1 MVKRDKEIFFRF
13 KQLRNVIKKF
23 AVALAFVFAFVFMLL
38 TKSENVLIEK
48 TSGAANEIVSAAT
61 DVLVSPASLLAE
73 GYGYLR
79 SLRKIDAEN
88 RRLREENRRLIM
100 ENARNRATD
109 IENRLL
115 AQMLNYAVLPGASF
129 VTAKVVAE
137 EGSAFAHA
145 VTVYTAGSPNVRK
158 GLAVIGSRGI
168 VGRVEKCGPNYA
180 RIFLVN
186 DINSKIPVM
195 TEESRVRGV
204 LAGDNTP
211 LPKMIFIPLEADV
224 KEGDKIVTSGLG
236 GVVPPGLPVGVV
248 IKVDKDGAVVRP
260 YDRLNRLEY
269 VQIVDYHLPDPTDEL
284 FAEGE
289 DK

>member
-1 MVKRDKEIFFRF
+1 M
-13 KQLRNVIKKF
+13 NVLLGKAICNNGS
-23 AVALAFVFAFVFMLL
+23 VHFAFVFMLL

-145 VTVYTAGSPNVRK
+145 VTVYTAGSRNVRK

-195 TEESRVRGV
+195 TEKSRVRGV

-248 IKVDKDGAVVRP
+248 IKADKDGAVVRP